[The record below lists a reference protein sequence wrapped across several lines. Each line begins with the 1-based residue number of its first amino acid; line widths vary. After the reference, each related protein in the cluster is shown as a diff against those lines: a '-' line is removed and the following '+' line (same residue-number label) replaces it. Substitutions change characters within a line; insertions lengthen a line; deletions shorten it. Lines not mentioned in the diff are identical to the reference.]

1 MSEELRLT
9 LHGGKGWVRVHQVD
23 DPICPGSGH
32 ITLCVERPDFLV
44 YPEAREFADLAGRRG
59 SIVGEENQL
68 VRCPMCKVEGNKSVW
83 TTEHGIEVILC
94 VDCQQYI
101 WIKKGE

>member
-32 ITLCVERPDFLV
+32 ITLCV
-44 YPEAREFADLAGRRG
+44 
-59 SIVGEENQL
+59 
-68 VRCPMCKVEGNKSVW
+68 
-83 TTEHGIEVILC
+83 
-94 VDCQQYI
+94 
-101 WIKKGE
+101 